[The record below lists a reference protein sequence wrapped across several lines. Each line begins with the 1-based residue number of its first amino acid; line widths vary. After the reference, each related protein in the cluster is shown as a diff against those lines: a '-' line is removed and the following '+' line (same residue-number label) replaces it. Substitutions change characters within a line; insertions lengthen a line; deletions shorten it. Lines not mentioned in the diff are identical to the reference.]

1 MGALLWVLGKNITYD
16 KNEWKNTHRVLPT
29 ASFKLPGA
37 SYWGS
42 KSTSVLRTLPQL
54 KFINY
59 MIKMFKN

>member
-1 MGALLWVLGKNITYD
+1 MEEEKGDVEMVCIKR
-16 KNEWKNTHRVLPT
+16 KNTHRVLPT